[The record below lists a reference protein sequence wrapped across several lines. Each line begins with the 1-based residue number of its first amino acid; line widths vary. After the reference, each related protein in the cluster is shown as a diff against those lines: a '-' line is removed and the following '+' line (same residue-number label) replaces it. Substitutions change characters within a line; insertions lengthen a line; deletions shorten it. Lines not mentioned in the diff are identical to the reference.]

1 MGDFLVECRLGL
13 ATPGVPA
20 MAVVF
25 GIGFGVQAH
34 KGFPVDV
41 FTALVVAGY
50 TVVYFVPILVMTRKI
65 PWVRRR
71 WDKTGEWGA
80 LMRDSRPFITVQVTS
95 RSCRWLTTKPDH
107 NSLRFG
113 PDRVRVATV
122 AAPARRWH
130 PTVCAYWVH
139 LCRPGSLPCRIS
151 PHNEVAVPYR
161 DIARSSFGLQSS
173 GS

>member
-1 MGDFLVECRLGL
+1 MGDFWRECRLGL

-80 LMRDSRPFITVQVTS
+80 LMRDSRP
-95 RSCRWLTTKPDH
+95 
-107 NSLRFG
+107 
-113 PDRVRVATV
+113 
-122 AAPARRWH
+122 
-130 PTVCAYWVH
+130 
-139 LCRPGSLPCRIS
+139 
-151 PHNEVAVPYR
+151 
-161 DIARSSFGLQSS
+161 
-173 GS
+173 